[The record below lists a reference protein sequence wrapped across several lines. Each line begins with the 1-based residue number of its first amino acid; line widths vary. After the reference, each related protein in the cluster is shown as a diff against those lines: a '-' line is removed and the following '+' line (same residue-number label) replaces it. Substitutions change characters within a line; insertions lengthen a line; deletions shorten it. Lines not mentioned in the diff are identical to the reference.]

1 MMLARLLTEI
11 ETAGRPLTPTEL
23 AGRIG
28 VDRSEV
34 TAMLGALRAHGRLAP
49 GESGEGP
56 PDGCAAVGSCRS
68 ACPGPADCPLV
79 IDIGLDGLE
88 PRRG

>member
-11 ETAGRPLTPTEL
+11 EAAGRPLTPGEL

-28 VDRSEV
+28 VDRTQV
-34 TAMLGALRAHGRLAP
+34 NAMLGALQAHGRLAP
-49 GESGEGP
+49 GGSGDDP
-56 PDGCAAVGSCRS
+56 PDGCAAAGSCRS
-68 ACPGPADCPLV
+68 ACPGPAECPLV